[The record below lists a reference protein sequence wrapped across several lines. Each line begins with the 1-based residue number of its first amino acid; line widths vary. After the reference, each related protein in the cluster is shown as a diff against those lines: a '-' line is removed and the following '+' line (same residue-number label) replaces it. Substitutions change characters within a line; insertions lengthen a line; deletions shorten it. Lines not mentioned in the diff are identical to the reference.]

1 MIFDAA
7 AGLQAALAY
16 GLDVTALYATAAVT
30 YFVGPVSVHLY
41 HGRVGNVV
49 VGAGARI
56 AGPGL
61 GAVTGYLIDKA
72 GSGGRSTGNVGS
84 TLGVGFGCLVAA
96 IVDDA
101 VNSHEML
108 QFWELSRLTVTPTIT
123 RESRGL
129 SLSGS
134 F

>member
-16 GLDVTALYATAAVT
+16 AVDAGGLYATAAVT

-49 VGAGARI
+49 VGAGSRI

-61 GAVTGYLIDKA
+61 GAITGYLIDKA
-72 GSGGRSTGNVGS
+72 GSGGRSTGNVGT
-84 TLGVGFGCLVAA
+84 TLGVGVGCLVAA

-101 VNSHEML
+101 FNSHEML
-108 QFWELSRLTVTPTIT
+108 QFWELGLNVTPTIT

-129 SLSGS
+129 SISGS